1 MEWMNNNN
9 NIPYG
14 DIITNILKITAEYAD
29 CYGTYTGCVINFNDI
44 EAALIIDHTAKMWW
58 YRRIRIENDPRPPTI
73 HYYPRLAPPE
83 LEEEWCWWSWVG
95 NNNNYDGNENNN
107 DDNENNNVDEININN
122 ENNDNNEMMTFLQNW
137 IIATSEVNDNE
148 NNVNEDNEN
157 QNNNDDDDD
166 EMIIT
171 FLQHWL
177 SEMSEDE

>member
-95 NNNNYDGNENNN
+95 NNNDDGNENNN
-107 DDNENNNVDEININN
+107 DDNENNNVDDININN